1 MNDLIESGGRF
12 KAVEV
17 RLNFLK
23 TKPTFVCSESWRKSQ
38 KYDESQIVDLRIVD
52 HDKWRSAGG
61 AAALGIAGGILTGGL
76 GLIAGAAIG
85 GRRKQTATF
94 VAKFSD
100 SSFVV
105 FTEKRKDH
113 LKVLTRIAIQK
124 EALAANK

>member
-1 MNDLIESGGRF
+1 MNEMIESGGHF
-12 KAVEV
+12 KSIEV

-23 TKPTFVCSESWRKSQ
+23 TKPVFVCSESWRKSQ
-38 KYDESQIVDLRIVD
+38 KYDQSQLVDLRVVD

-100 SSFVV
+100 GRFVV
-105 FTEKRKDH
+105 FTERRKDH
-113 LKVLTRIAIQK
+113 LKVLTRIVIQK
-124 EALAANK
+124 EALSSNE